1 MQLGRAKQF
10 ASLYYGSIYEIKNS
24 FSCKLLPA
32 IVLFSTK
39 YYCPVVKEFD
49 NRVAVAAAA
58 PQRNTEGQN
67 GGGQVSNQ

>member
-58 PQRNTEGQN
+58 ASQRNT
-67 GGGQVSNQ
+67 GGQKGGRG